1 MHFLDQTSV
10 HFMPQ
15 TPVFGFRL
23 AKAPSDQ
30 MLLVLLGLALPLQS
44 ESTAQSPQLAP
55 GARRWTQQP
64 PLAYVA
70 QGELTLVAR
79 GAAAAQGK
87 AEEGE
92 VVEEWEETI
101 QEEGPGWSRQEQMV
115 VTAVVGG
122 SQVRWALAH
131 AVGGAAQGG
140 GVARQQAERVGVRR
154 DNVVGADVDGGH
166 DAAPLGGGAVLGR
179 AGGGRGARPVG
190 QSVAADRDPRAAP

>member
-101 QEEGPGWSRQEQMV
+101 QEEGPGWSRQEQVV

-122 SQVRWALAH
+122 SHGHVLAEKLSQVRSGPRCWRSCAR
-131 AVGGAAQGG
+131 GRSGA
-140 GVARQQAERVGVRR
+140 
-154 DNVVGADVDGGH
+154 
-166 DAAPLGGGAVLGR
+166 PT
-179 AGGGRGARPVG
+179 
-190 QSVAADRDPRAAP
+190 S

>member
-70 QGELTLVAR
+70 QGELTSTVAR

-92 VVEEWEETI
+92 VEEWEETI
-101 QEEGPGWSRQEQMV
+101 QEKDPAGRDRNRWS
-115 VTAVVGG
+115 
-122 SQVRWALAH
+122 
-131 AVGGAAQGG
+131 
-140 GVARQQAERVGVRR
+140 
-154 DNVVGADVDGGH
+154 
-166 DAAPLGGGAVLGR
+166 
-179 AGGGRGARPVG
+179 
-190 QSVAADRDPRAAP
+190 